1 MPSSM
6 TYLEFLQISYCPHFF
21 RRYGVSPTRVDW
33 IPWPKFSLD
42 CLFSIEPLEFLG
54 MSASAKIVSLY
65 GTHSYDTT
73 SSRFLSQ
80 VSSTL
85 CEMIFKSGYD
95 WELCSVTLPKL
106 EMLKNT
112 TDPKDSA
119 ILWDNSPGP
128 LKMPALRTV
137 SVTAPARWMNS
148 LITNFAS
155 QWSRRNLVLR
165 STNGSRKL
173 NTKAARLLVYKDR
186 PSL

>member
-1 MPSSM
+1 M

-21 RRYGVSPTRVDW
+21 SRYGVSPTRVDW

-54 MSASAKIVSLY
+54 MSASAKIVLLY

-106 EMLKNT
+106 EML
-112 TDPKDSA
+112 SSS
-119 ILWDNSPGP
+119 LFS
-128 LKMPALRTV
+128 LFFFSLVMALVAGRP
-137 SVTAPARWMNS
+137 VTAVTWR
-148 LITNFAS
+148 
-155 QWSRRNLVLR
+155 Q
-165 STNGSRKL
+165 
-173 NTKAARLLVYKDR
+173 AARRDLGTR
-186 PSL
+186 PCQA